1 MDRKPDIQYVHQFYV
16 YGSEAK
22 APELKVV
29 KKRRPKLVLNVP
41 KLRKD
46 FLVRFDVASL
56 CGIAV
61 ACVMMVLLTVGVY
74 QLSSVQ
80 QDYARMERYVIQLQ
94 NENIKLER
102 EYHASY
108 DLNDIREKALA
119 LGMVPAEHME
129 VISIHVDTPQAEE
142 APGIWENIRWFCSG
156 LFA

>member
-29 KKRRPKLVLNVP
+29 KKRRPKLVLTMP

-56 CGIAV
+56 CGILV
-61 ACVMMVLLTVGVY
+61 ACVMMVLMTIGVY
-74 QLSSVQ
+74 QLSMVQ
-80 QDYARMERYVIQLQ
+80 REYAKMESYVIQLQ
-94 NENIKLER
+94 NENIDLER
-102 EYHASY
+102 SYHTGY
-108 DLNDIREKALA
+108 DLEDVREKALA
-119 LGMVPAEHME
+119 LGMIPASRMK
-129 VISIHVDTPQAEE
+129 VITMQVEEPQAEV
-142 APGIWENIRWFCSG
+142 APGVWENIRWFCSE